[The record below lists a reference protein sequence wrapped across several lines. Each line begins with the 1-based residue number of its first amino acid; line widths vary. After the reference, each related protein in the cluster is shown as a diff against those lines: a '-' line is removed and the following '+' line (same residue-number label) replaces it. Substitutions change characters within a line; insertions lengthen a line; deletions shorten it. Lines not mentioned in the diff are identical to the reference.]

1 MNSLQVTQFPYKSAK
16 FCFATYIFNLLK
28 LNMRQIHHFQY
39 LCIENVSINPL
50 KQHANEL
57 NKQETDT

>member
-1 MNSLQVTQFPYKSAK
+1 
-16 FCFATYIFNLLK
+16 
-28 LNMRQIHHFQY
+28 MRQIHHFQY